1 MRRKKKRA
9 TTAAAIAR
17 AKAIAVAIS
26 ARARWWREEEVAE
39 RSRAITT
46 PIITTMATAILA
58 AASIIAAAAA
68 IPNRRSL
75 YLRRPLSRSRSKVVG
90 KVQASRLRLRRR
102 SRQVLQVV
110 RRIRITSITGRVAA
124 SRMQEQAA
132 RPRMERILV
141 RVQVQ
146 VAHPRRRRRV
156 GGCERWRRT
165 WRIGSRRRVLVRAVR
180 LP

>member
-9 TTAAAIAR
+9 TTAATAR
-17 AKAIAVAIS
+17 AKAIAAAI

-39 RSRAITT
+39 RGKAIAT

-58 AASIIAAAAA
+58 AASIIGAAAAA

-102 SRQVLQVV
+102 SRQVLQVA
-110 RRIRITSITGRVAA
+110 RRIRITSITGRAAA
-124 SRMQEQAA
+124 SRMLEQAA
-132 RPRMERILV
+132 RRMRRILV

-146 VAHPRRRRRV
+146 VVHPRRRRRV

-165 WRIGSRRRVLVRAVR
+165 WRIGSRRRVLVAQVR